1 MITFRIKP
9 KVRYHRHAVTRK
21 RAELMDSW
29 NPIGR
34 KVAREAAIA
43 ATEISRR
50 GKVRRQHRHGND
62 RGQKTQHRMGSFVES
77 ASGQHCKS
85 TKITP
90 AAKAAGE
97 ADRFCVSARSAA
109 SGLNFVQRS
118 PCRRRRT
125 CLWTCALFAAAAV
138 ISPLK
143 DGDRHHIRW
152 RDHGGSGGT
161 TTAFGTRDIAGTRDR
176 NFSRPMTPPRRT

>member
-21 RAELMDSW
+21 RAELMDPW

-77 ASGQHCKS
+77 ASGPHCKS

-97 ADRFCVSARSAA
+97 ADRFCVNARSAT
-109 SGLNFVQRS
+109 SGLKLRSAFALSSAPHVFVDLRVVCGGGGNFPPQ
-118 PCRRRRT
+118 
-125 CLWTCALFAAAAV
+125 
-138 ISPLK
+138 
-143 DGDRHHIRW
+143 RW
-152 RDHGGSGGT
+152 R
-161 TTAFGTRDIAGTRDR
+161 
-176 NFSRPMTPPRRT
+176 PPPHSLA